1 MLDERRLRKA
11 VADWSFQS
19 GRRLAIRRREL
30 DWSLQQLAGLVGVTF
45 QMISK
50 YELGIA
56 IPSDAKRW
64 AIACALSVEV
74 DEIWPNPPRAYVN
87 VAAHAGVAA

>member
-11 VADWSFQS
+11 VNDWAYQS
-19 GRRLAIRRREL
+19 GRRLSVRRREL
-30 DWSLQQLAGLVGVTF
+30 DWSLQDVAGLIGVTF

-50 YELGIA
+50 YELGLA

-74 DEIWPNPPRAYVN
+74 DQIWPNPPRAYVN
-87 VAAHAGVAA
+87 VAAHAESAA